1 MAKKF
6 GVPVTIKPFL
16 MAIIVTLIPIGNAL
30 AGWEIAWIDRFDGN
44 SVNWNNWTAQI
55 PANYNNE
62 VQCYTDDETSA
73 QRNYEVSNG
82 TLKITSR
89 RQSIAC
95 PGQGGRQRDWTSGRL
110 NSKDK
115 GEFLYGRV
123 EARLRFSEL
132 KGGTWPAFWML
143 ENRISEYPI
152 AGDDDN
158 VSWPRPGAGEID
170 VWEWYANSPDR
181 YITNFFNVGSC
192 GAEIRAPYA
201 NGAADVMEFRS
212 YAIEWTADNIKF
224 FMDDDLVAEHDLSA
238 CSQYEEPMF
247 VLLNVAMGG
256 SLGGSIDPTLNTA
269 TLEVDYVAHCVASD
283 ANELVT
289 CNEDTPLAADD
300 DNDGVVN
307 SMDQCPNTPPGAT
320 VDINGCAIATEPQT
334 PAAEPT
340 TDPADVISLY
350 SDSYTNIA
358 GINYNPNWGQAT
370 VVSEIQVDGNN
381 ILKYEDLNYQ
391 GTDFEGNP
399 QDVSDMD
406 FIHINYWTHNAG
418 SLKLFLISP
427 GPVEQAYTFDIVEQ
441 EWQTHRIPLSQFS
454 GVDLTDVFQLKI
466 EGGGTVYLDN
476 IYFGI
481 GEADYADSD
490 GDGVNDNIDL
500 CPNTPAGAAV
510 DETGCTLVV
519 NLAPSVSL
527 TAYQDNNVIDQINRN
542 GGSVTVVVE
551 ISDENS
557 DDSHTISWQA
567 SGLSS
572 FDGSGLE
579 VSFNPSDLVDSL
591 MRLTAS
597 VTDSGEPPIT
607 TQASVNLP
615 MPGPATSIEPEPDI
629 SASSGGSASLW
640 LLSSLI
646 SMFGYRRIKKAV
658 NATV

>member
-1 MAKKF
+1 MNNNSQLHTATRHF
-6 GVPVTIKPFL
+6 FIALF
-16 MAIIVTLIPIGNAL
+16 ISLIPIGMSH
-30 AGWEIAWIDRFDGN
+30 AGWEVAWIDRFDGN
-44 SVNWNNWTAQI
+44 GVNWNNWTAQI

-62 VQCYTDDETSA
+62 VQCYTDDETSD

-89 RQSIAC
+89 RQDIEC

-123 EARLRFSEL
+123 EARLRFLEL

-152 AGDDDN
+152 AGDDDD

-192 GAEIRAPYA
+192 GSEIRAPYA
-201 NGAADVMEFRS
+201 GGAPDVMEFRR

-224 FMDDDLVAEHDLSA
+224 FMDDTVVAEHDLTE

-256 SLGGSIDPTLNTA
+256 TLGGAIDPTLDTA

-283 ANELVT
+283 ANELAA

-320 VDINGCAIATEPQT
+320 VDVNGCTIATEPPA

-350 SDSYTNIA
+350 SDTYSNIA
-358 GINYNPNWGQAT
+358 GIDYNPNWGQAT

-381 ILKYEDLNYQ
+381 ILKYEELNYQ

-399 QDVSDMD
+399 QDVSGMD
-406 FIHINYWTHNAG
+406 FIHVNYWTHNAG

-427 GPVEQAYTFDIVEQ
+427 GPVEEAYTFDVVEQ
-441 EWQTHRIPLSQFS
+441 EWQTHRIPLTQFS
-454 GVDLTDVFQLKI
+454 GVDLTDVFQLKV
-466 EGGGTVYLDN
+466 EGGGTVHLDN

-481 GEADYADSD
+481 GDADYGDSD
-490 GDGVNDNIDL
+490 GDGVNDNLDV
-500 CPNTPAGAAV
+500 CPNTPAGTEV
-510 DETGCTLVV
+510 DESGCAVVV
-519 NLAPSVSL
+519 NVAPSVSL
-527 TAYQDNNVIDQINRN
+527 TAYQGSNVIDQIDRN
-542 GGSVTVVVE
+542 AGIVKVVAE

-557 DDSHTISWQA
+557 DDTHTISWTA

-572 FDGSGLE
+572 FDGTGLE
-579 VSFNPSDLVDSL
+579 VSFDPSDLVDSR

-597 VTDSGEPPIT
+597 VTDNGEPPIMSE
-607 TQASVNLP
+607 ASVNLP
-615 MPGPATSIEPEPDI
+615 MPGSATTVEPEPID
-629 SASSGGSASLW
+629 SSSSGGSTSIW
-640 LLSSLI
+640 LLTSLI
-646 SMFGYRRIKKAV
+646 GMIGYRRMRKQ
-658 NATV
+658 